1 MSRVFCLSLVVLSL
15 VACGSQKGAENEA
28 GETREEQ
35 EAGFFAPYV
44 DSVCQEIEQVSA
56 NVPSAEVHMKKE
68 IAICRVKQLI
78 SEGDSSFVVFRFDE
92 SVGMYRPQE
101 VGPFTD
107 EETCETA
114 LEMLRPFFGT
124 TICMTK
130 AARKPFGY

>member
-15 VACGSQKGAENEA
+15 VACGSQQGVENESS
-28 GETREEQ
+28 ETQEEQ
-35 EAGFFAPYV
+35 EAGFFTPYV

-56 NVPSAEVHMKKE
+56 HAPSAEVHMKKDLS
-68 IAICRVKQLI
+68 ICRVKQLI
-78 SEGDSSFVVFRFDE
+78 SEGDSSFAVFRFDE
-92 SVGMYRPQE
+92 TVGMYRPQE

-107 EETCETA
+107 DETCETA

-124 TICMTK
+124 TICTKK